1 MRKENDTVK
10 ISNEDAIPDGIREVI
25 EHDTYGGKMND
36 PSGGAF
42 IKGLC
47 GDEMEFYLIIEDC
60 MIREVKYYTQGCE
73 YTRACAIKTAQCA
86 SGKTLEA
93 ALRISPQQII
103 KELPFLPSSHS
114 HCSILAVSTLHK
126 AIADYLLKR

>member
-1 MRKENDTVK
+1 MENGNETVK
-10 ISNEDAIPDGIREVI
+10 ISDKDMLSDGIREVI
-25 EHDTYGGKMND
+25 EHDTYAGRMNA

-42 IKGLC
+42 VKGLC
-47 GDEMEFYLIIEDC
+47 GDEMEFYLIIEDG
-60 MIREVKYYTQGCE
+60 MIQEVNYHTQGCE
-73 YTRACAIKTAQCA
+73 YTRACAIKTAQFA
-86 SGKTLEA
+86 SGKTIET